1 MKKTLYYKIKMR
13 IPKNFFNEGFIKVE
27 RNKEQKIEMF
37 GVLTDDIFIGE
48 ENKGKIWFNYFVCN
62 RKEKSFDEAFEFSIE
77 LEDFELTQ
85 IFEVMF
91 ENGNKLIIT
100 IEEKIKD
107 QIKKEEYNRIIK
119 ETINV
124 FENESK

>member
-1 MKKTLYYKIKMR
+1 MKTLYYKIKMR
-13 IPKNFFNEGFIKVE
+13 IHKNFYNEGFIKVE

-48 ENKGKIWFNYFVCN
+48 ENDGKIWFNYFVCN
-62 RKEKSFDEAFEFSIE
+62 CKEKSFDEAFEFSIK
-77 LEDFELTQ
+77 LKDFKLPQ
-85 IFEVMF
+85 IFEVMY

-107 QIKKEEYNRIIK
+107 QLKKEECEKIIK

-124 FENESK
+124 FENESE